1 MVKNKEIFSIRKFKT
16 GTHSALIGKLGV
28 VAATA
33 LAIGLSGAT
42 ASADEVT
49 TVSTTPVVEVVNP
62 NPATNLETVQ
72 EVPTAEAVATEAQA
86 GTQTGELVSPVTS
99 PELDAAVTSAQEAGV
114 SITEETTPVA
124 HESLDAAQADLAN
137 QTAEVIAAEEKQ
149 VENTTE
155 IKEAEATNAD
165 IDRQNQAEAERVAE
179 FNQHGQEA
187 VDQRN
192 AAGQAAVDARN
203 AAGQAAVDTRNQK
216 ELDDR
221 AAEAAAVEQRNK
233 DGQAAVDARNAAGQS
248 AVDQRNAAGQA
259 AADQRNAAGQAAV
272 DARNAAGQ
280 SAVDQRNAA
289 GQAAADQRNAA
300 GQAAVDARNAAGQSA
315 VDQRNAAGQA
325 AVDQRNSAGQ
335 AAVNA
340 RNAAGQAAVDQ
351 RNQQEQ
357 ANRDAE
363 AAAVAQRNKDGQA
376 AVDQRNADGKSQV
389 DSYNQAETARVDA
402 LNADLKAEYD
412 AAVAEVAKVEAINA
426 EIRKRNAQ
434 AASDAADTNAK
445 LLAEYEAKK
454 AEMQAKT
461 KENGY
466 LSTVEYNNLIYR
478 HSVDPKVKVSN
489 LNGIVFTDWVKN
501 NDKGHAYVL
510 LGSTGGG
517 DKQYSDQTQAPL
529 ADTWDP
535 YSPENAKG
543 GAYTMYAP
551 NGSYSF
557 TATYTNVDGIT
568 VDGVAPAKIVY
579 EVTYSD
585 KNNIPTGVILYEDP
599 ADFMDWAQGTVEAY
613 PLGDLTVGIKFYDAS
628 GNRIELA
635 NTSIF
640 HFETVDN
647 NHQGHGA
654 IEKISVTGGELLQ
667 VNGSTVTIHNDGKA
681 YSDNDNASPEVLTK
695 GHEVWRNSVAFKPT
709 DNDFTIT
716 FTKTAQTDGSPQ
728 NYMWAGIG
736 SNYEFGLP
744 PLPPYKQI
752 TPEQEKEVPTKPVE
766 PTYVTPNLRT
776 FTPEVFV
783 PEDYTPDPFVPEVF
797 IPETFTPETFT
808 PETFTPE
815 DFTPETFIPETFTPE
830 NFIPETFTPETFTP
844 ETFTP
849 EDYTPDP
856 FVPEVF
862 TPETFTPET
871 FDPITPV
878 VIPYVAVPEKK
889 VFEASIHPVLVK
901 QTPANS
907 KDVINEDGVSV
918 DGKLVPK
925 GATEKWTLTNA
936 NLKAGR
942 AEVTAYVMNDP
953 FPAGF
958 EIDRTATAAENTAW
972 TVSYDENGK
981 ATLTATAA
989 TLNLLNANRNQDV
1002 VVPVAYFVGRPI
1014 NDGGTYKNTFTT
1026 IITTPT
1032 GEYKVVSNTPVIYT
1046 PGSEDPRNPGG
1057 ENPTPYDSLIEPKKD
1072 VVDENGT
1079 SIDGQSILPNTIL
1092 NYVAEQDLDQYNG
1105 IAASQ
1110 NAIGKGFFY
1119 VDDYLDAAI
1128 DGSSLVVN
1136 SIKAA
1141 NGDDVRAMLDMIHV
1155 LSADTLDEKLQ
1166 ALIKESGISPV
1177 GEFYL
1182 WVAKDPQ
1189 AFFKAYVEQGLDITY
1204 NLSFKVKQD
1213 FVGTVTN
1220 QTYQIDFGNGYYG
1233 NIVTNEL
1240 PQLVV
1245 HKDVLDKDGKSID
1258 GGTVKIGDLVTYK
1271 LEGWVI
1277 PAGRGYD
1284 IKEYRFVDLL
1294 QASHDEYQ
1302 TYEIKAKIDFTLADG
1317 TVIKAGDDLKD
1328 YTETVYNVETGKFET
1343 RFREDFLNQIPRTSA
1358 FGADGYITVK
1368 RIAAGEVVNEY
1379 TLYVNGNPVVS
1390 NKVITE
1396 TPEPPKPETPTPTP
1410 QTPAPVP
1417 AGPSLPNTGT
1427 NASQALS
1434 IAGIGGLML
1443 SVLAQFGLVK
1453 RKAKED

>member
-1 MVKNKEIFSIRKFKT
+1 MVKNKDIFSIRKFKT

-33 LAIGLSGAT
+33 LAVGLSGAT

-72 EVPTAEAVATEAQA
+72 EAPTAEAVATESQA

-99 PELDAAVTSAQEAGV
+99 PELDAAVTSATESGV
-114 SITEETTPVA
+114 SITEESTPVA

-137 QTAEVIAAEEKQ
+137 QTAEVIAAEKKQ

-187 VDQRN
+187 VEQRN

-203 AAGQAAVDTRNQK
+203 AAGQAAVDARNQK

-233 DGQAAVDARNAAGQS
+233 DGQAAVDARNAAGQAAVDQRNATGQA
-248 AVDQRNAAGQA
+248 AVDQRNAAGQSA
-259 AADQRNAAGQAAV
+259 VDARNAAGQAAV
-272 DARNAAGQ
+272 DQRNAAGQ

-289 GQAAADQRNAA
+289 GQAAAEQ
-300 GQAAVDARNAAGQSA
+300 RNAAGQSA

-325 AVDQRNSAGQ
+325 AVDQRNAAGQ
-335 AAVNA
+335 AAVDA
-340 RNAAGQAAVDQ
+340 RNAAGQAAVDA

-357 ANRDAE
+357 SNRAAE
-363 AAAVAQRNKDGQA
+363 AAAVEQRNKDGQA
-376 AVDQRNADGKSQV
+376 AVDARNAEGQAQV

-434 AASDAADTNAK
+434 AASAAEATNAQ

-466 LSTVEYNNLIYR
+466 LSEVVAQSLIYKSEPNVTIGTIEGVTKFVNPKKR
-478 HSVDPKVKVSN
+478 QEVSDANRNLVHTVSSYSEGDYAGTVDYSNGTTFLLNVGQTATVTYVGDFSASANGEKITKVVARYTAVASEKGASIVTVSKDPTETVIFGSDATQGFVGVGDELHIEKTFYTDSGKVVATKENPIIFSISSMNSLGEDSYFEYVKDLSSN
-489 LNGIVFTDWVKN
+489 MRFVPIT
-501 NDKGHAYVL
+501 
-510 LGSTGGG
+510 GSQVQDHDGKIYAST
-517 DKQYSDQTQAPL
+517 SI
-529 ADTWDP
+529 DTIAP
-535 YSPENAKG
+535 YSGHDSIDSPVRYYG
-543 GAYTMYAP
+543 SGAL
-551 NGSYSF
+551 
-557 TATYTNVDGIT
+557 
-568 VDGVAPAKIVY
+568 VA
-579 EVTYSD
+579 ES
-585 KNNIPTGVILYEDP
+585 
-599 ADFMDWAQGTVEAY
+599 
-613 PLGDLTVGIKFYDAS
+613 GDTFGLTVGAS
-628 GNRIELA
+628 KHQTGHWFA
-635 NTSIF
+635 MNT
-640 HFETVDN
+640 N
-647 NHQGHGA
+647 
-654 IEKISVTGGELLQ
+654 
-667 VNGSTVTIHNDGKA
+667 
-681 YSDNDNASPEVLTK
+681 
-695 GHEVWRNSVAFKPT
+695 VAAPV
-709 DNDFTIT
+709 
-716 FTKTAQTDGSPQ
+716 
-728 NYMWAGIG
+728 
-736 SNYEFGLP
+736 LP

-752 TPEQEKEVPTKPVE
+752 TPEQDKEVPATP
-766 PTYVTPNLRT
+766 PIPNYVTPNLRT

-783 PEDYTPDPFVPEVF
+783 PESYTPDPFVPEV
-797 IPETFTPETFT
+797 FTPETFT
-808 PETFTPE
+808 PETFT
-815 DFTPETFIPETFTPE
+815 PETFTPE

-844 ETFTP
+844 ENFVPEIFTPETFTPETFTP
-849 EDYTPDP
+849 EDYTPAP

-878 VIPYVAVPEKK
+878 VIPYVSVPEKK

-942 AEVTAYVMNDP
+942 QEVTAYVMNDP

-958 EIDRTATAAENTAW
+958 EIDRAATAAENTAW

-981 ATLTATAA
+981 ATLTATDA

-1026 IITTPT
+1026 VITTPT

-1057 ENPTPYDSLIEPKKD
+1057 ENPTPYDNLIEPKKD
-1072 VVDENGT
+1072 VVDENGN
-1079 SIDGQSILPNTIL
+1079 SIDGQSILPNTNL
-1092 NYVAEQDLDQYNG
+1092 NYVAEQDLDQYKG
-1105 IAASQ
+1105 IVASQ

-1317 TVIKAGDDLKD
+1317 TVIKAGDDLKR

>member
-1 MVKNKEIFSIRKFKT
+1 MDKNKDIFSIRKFKT
-16 GTHSALIGKLGV
+16 GTHSALIGKIGV
-28 VAATA
+28 VAATS

-42 ASADEVT
+42 ASADEVS

-72 EVPTAEAVATEAQA
+72 EAPTAEAVATETQA
-86 GTQTGELVSPVTS
+86 GAQMGELVSPVTS
-99 PELDAAVTSAQEAGV
+99 TELDAAVTSAQEAGV
-114 SITEETTPVA
+114 SITEETIPVA
-124 HESLDAAQADLAN
+124 HESLDAAQADLAS

-179 FNQHGQEA
+179 YNEQGQAA
-187 VDQRN
+187 VEQRN

-233 DGQAAVDARNAAGQS
+233 DGQAAVDARNAAGQA
-248 AVDQRNAAGQA
+248 AVDQRNATGQA

-280 SAVDQRNAA
+280 AAVDQRNAAGQTAVDQRNTAGQAAADQRNAAGQAAVDQRNAA
-289 GQAAADQRNAA
+289 GQAAVDQRNAA
-300 GQAAVDARNAAGQSA
+300 GQAAVDARNAAGQ
-315 VDQRNAAGQA
+315 A
-325 AVDQRNSAGQ
+325 AVD
-335 AAVNA
+335 A
-340 RNAAGQAAVDQ
+340 RNK
-351 RNQQEQ
+351 QEQ

-363 AAAVAQRNKDGQA
+363 AAAVAKRNKDGQA
-376 AVDQRNADGKSQV
+376 AVDQRNADGQAQV
-389 DSYNQAETARVDA
+389 DSYNQTETARVDA
-402 LNADLKAEYD
+402 LNTELKTEYD

-434 AASDAADTNAK
+434 AASAVEATNAQ
-445 LLAEYEAKK
+445 LLEEYEAKK
-454 AEMQAKT
+454 AEMQANTT
-461 KENGY
+461 KEGY
-466 LSTVEYNNLIYR
+466 VSEVLEKRLINDSEPNSNVSVIKSNAGLSQTFDINNSAWKELEN
-478 HSVDPKVKVSN
+478 KF
-489 LNGIVFTDWVKN
+489 GFT
-501 NDKGHAYVL
+501 A
-510 LGSTGGG
+510 GG
-517 DKQYSDQTQAPL
+517 P
-529 ADTWDP
+529 
-535 YSPENAKG
+535 
-543 GAYTMYAP
+543 AYTLQPGQYI
-551 NGSYSF
+551 
-557 TATYTNVDGIT
+557 TLEYTNLENTSYDGELIS
-568 VDGVAPAKIVY
+568 KIVRTFTN
-579 EVTYSD
+579 ESD
-585 KNNIPTGVILYEDP
+585 FSYDFVYMKDPTDGSFRQYDEKVNTGLSILRQKDEYLLSDGSQLTLKNGAILSLSSLNN
-599 ADFMDWAQGTVEAY
+599 Q
-613 PLGDLTVGIKFYDAS
+613 LTVGSENATVVDGRIIEITGSSVKGNGATTVVGPNALKTEGAKYETDEWDYDGSGLEWYGSAVGEVPNERTDVTVISISQGRFRTWFKTNTDIKAS
-628 GNRIELA
+628 GI
-635 NTSIF
+635 
-640 HFETVDN
+640 
-647 NHQGHGA
+647 
-654 IEKISVTGGELLQ
+654 
-667 VNGSTVTIHNDGKA
+667 
-681 YSDNDNASPEVLTK
+681 
-695 GHEVWRNSVAFKPT
+695 
-709 DNDFTIT
+709 
-716 FTKTAQTDGSPQ
+716 
-728 NYMWAGIG
+728 
-736 SNYEFGLP
+736 LP
-744 PLPPYKQI
+744 PMPSLEQVD
-752 TPEQEKEVPTKPVE
+752 PETELEVPATPPV

-783 PEDYTPDPFVPEVF
+783 PEDYTPDSFVPEVF

-815 DFTPETFIPETFTPE
+815 DFTPETFIPETFIPETFTPE

-844 ETFTP
+844 E
-849 EDYTPDP
+849 DYNPDP

-878 VIPYVAVPEKK
+878 VIPYVSVPEKK

-942 AEVTAYVMNDP
+942 QEVTAYVMNDP

-958 EIDRTATAAENTAW
+958 EIDRAATAAENTAW

-981 ATLTATAA
+981 ATLTATDA

-1026 IITTPT
+1026 VITTPT

-1072 VVDENGT
+1072 VVDENGK
-1079 SIDGQSILPNTIL
+1079 SIDGQSILPNTTL
-1092 NYVAEQDLDQYNG
+1092 NYVAEQDLDQYKG

-1155 LSADTLDEKLQ
+1155 LSADTLDQKLQ

-1189 AFFKAYVEQGLDITY
+1189 AFFKAYVEKGLDITY

-1220 QTYQIDFGNGYYG
+1220 KVYQVDFGNGYYG

-1302 TYEIKAKIDFTLADG
+1302 TYEIKAKVGFTLADG
-1317 TVIKAGDDLKD
+1317 TVIKAGDDLKG

-1358 FGADGYITVK
+1358 FGADGFITVK

>member
-1 MVKNKEIFSIRKFKT
+1 MVKNKDIFSIRKFKT

-72 EVPTAEAVATEAQA
+72 ETPTAEAVATEAQA

-165 IDRQNQAEAERVAE
+165 IDRQNKAEAERVAE
-179 FNQHGQEA
+179 YNKTGQEA
-187 VDQRN
+187 VDARN
-192 AAGQAAVDARN
+192 KANQEAVDARN
-203 AAGQAAVDTRNQK
+203 ANALAEWEANKETIIAADAAAMAGYNERKKANEEANAKGQAEADAKN
-216 ELDDR
+216 
-221 AAEAAAVEQRNK
+221 AE
-233 DGQAAVDARNAAGQS
+233 
-248 AVDQRNAAGQA
+248 
-259 AADQRNAAGQAAV
+259 
-272 DARNAAGQ
+272 
-280 SAVDQRNAA
+280 
-289 GQAAADQRNAA
+289 
-300 GQAAVDARNAAGQSA
+300 
-315 VDQRNAAGQA
+315 
-325 AVDQRNSAGQ
+325 
-335 AAVNA
+335 
-340 RNAAGQAAVDQ
+340 
-351 RNQQEQ
+351 
-357 ANRDAE
+357 
-363 AAAVAQRNKDGQA
+363 
-376 AVDQRNADGKSQV
+376 
-389 DSYNQAETARVDA
+389 
-402 LNADLKAEYD
+402 LKAEYD
-412 AAVAEVAKVEAINA
+412 KELKEYN
-426 EIRKRNAQ
+426 
-434 AASDAADTNAK
+434 D
-445 LLAEYEAKK
+445 LLAENDEIQKRNDAAAAAAKAENDRLKAEYQAKLDDIKSKIGTEGNLSELTYQSLEFNSEPNAHYEASGVINKNDYGFVLQDG
-454 AEMQAKT
+454 ESLILT
-461 KENGY
+461 YTGIEN
-466 LSTVEYNNLIYR
+466 STYNNTKIG
-478 HSVDPKVKVSN
+478 KVVY
-489 LNGIVFTDWVKN
+489 T
-501 NDKGHAYVL
+501 Y
-510 LGSTGGG
+510 T
-517 DKQYSDQTQAPL
+517 
-529 ADTWDP
+529 
-535 YSPENAKG
+535 AKG
-543 GAYTMYAP
+543 
-551 NGSYSF
+551 
-557 TATYTNVDGIT
+557 DT
-568 VDGVAPAKIVY
+568 VNLSP
-579 EVTYSD
+579 
-585 KNNIPTGVILYEDP
+585 LQDP
-599 ADFMDWAQGTVEAY
+599 
-613 PLGDLTVGIKFYDAS
+613 
-628 GNRIELA
+628 
-635 NTSIF
+635 
-640 HFETVDN
+640 
-647 NHQGHGA
+647 
-654 IEKISVTGGELLQ
+654 
-667 VNGSTVTIHNDGKA
+667 TVTINFVGMNGLTSTGETRLGFKAEYYDETGKLIEFTNDA
-681 YSDNDNASPEVLTK
+681 PALISLSSLNRNSPYSGTGTGEGVELTSSNTTFIPIVGSTIAKDGNKIYSSIIDNSNSDRGARFDGTK
-695 GHEVWRNSVAFKPT
+695 GGVVTNDPNNYWDTLDGPLRWYGAGVLKVDSGTNISFDIVNNWANSEQGNTGAYYFGFNTRVAAPV
-709 DNDFTIT
+709 
-716 FTKTAQTDGSPQ
+716 
-728 NYMWAGIG
+728 
-736 SNYEFGLP
+736 LP
-744 PLPPYKQI
+744 PFPVLRKV
-752 TPEQEKEVPTKPVE
+752 TPEELKPVPATPPTLETVNFMPTPFDEEPPTPTKIPNKPVTE
-766 PTYVTPNLRT
+766 T
-776 FTPEVFV
+776 FTPEV
-783 PEDYTPDPFVPEVF
+783 YT
-797 IPETFTPETFT
+797 
-808 PETFTPE
+808 
-815 DFTPETFIPETFTPE
+815 
-830 NFIPETFTPETFTP
+830 
-844 ETFTP
+844 
-849 EDYTPDP
+849 
-856 FVPEVF
+856 
-862 TPETFTPET
+862 
-871 FDPITPV
+871 PITPV
-878 VIPYVAVPEKK
+878 VIPYVVVPEKK
-889 VFEASIHPVLVK
+889 VFEVSIHPVLVK

-907 KDVINEDGVSV
+907 KDIINEDGISV

-942 AEVTAYVMNDP
+942 QEVTAYVMNDP

-958 EIDRTATAAENTAW
+958 EIARAATAAENTAW

-981 ATLTATAA
+981 ATLTATDA

-1057 ENPTPYDSLIEPKKD
+1057 ENPTPYDNLIEPKKD
-1072 VVDENGT
+1072 VVDESGK
-1079 SIDGQSILPNTIL
+1079 SIDGQSILPNTTL
-1092 NYVAEQDLDQYNG
+1092 NYVAEQDLDQYKG
-1105 IAASQ
+1105 IVASQ
-1110 NAIGKGFFY
+1110 NAIGKGFVY

-1141 NGDDVRAMLDMIHV
+1141 NGDDVQVMLDMIHV

-1189 AFFKAYVEQGLDITY
+1189 AFFKAYVEKGLDITY

-1240 PQLVV
+1240 PQLAV

-1302 TYEIKAKIDFTLADG
+1302 TYEIKAKVDFTLADG
-1317 TVIKAGDDLKD
+1317 TVIKAGDDLKG

-1358 FGADGYITVK
+1358 FGADGFITVK

-1410 QTPAPVP
+1410 KTPAPVP

-1427 NASQALS
+1427 DASQALS

>member
-72 EVPTAEAVATEAQA
+72 EAPTAEAVATEAQA
-86 GTQTGELVSPVTS
+86 GTQTGELLSPVTS

-179 FNQHGQEA
+179 YNEQGQAA

-203 AAGQAAVDTRNQK
+203 AAGQAAVDARNQK
-216 ELDDR
+216 ELDD
-221 AAEAAAVEQRNK
+221 
-233 DGQAAVDARNAAGQS
+233 
-248 AVDQRNAAGQA
+248 
-259 AADQRNAAGQAAV
+259 
-272 DARNAAGQ
+272 
-280 SAVDQRNAA
+280 
-289 GQAAADQRNAA
+289 
-300 GQAAVDARNAAGQSA
+300 
-315 VDQRNAAGQA
+315 
-325 AVDQRNSAGQ
+325 
-335 AAVNA
+335 
-340 RNAAGQAAVDQ
+340 
-351 RNQQEQ
+351 
-357 ANRDAE
+357 RDAE

-376 AVDQRNADGKSQV
+376 AVDARNAAG
-389 DSYNQAETARVDA
+389 QAAVDA
-402 LNADLKAEYD
+402 RNAAGQAAVDARNTQAVAKRESEAEAVEARNKDGQEAVDARNKSGQAMTDAINKAEQERADLENARLKAEYE
-412 AAVAEVAKVEAINA
+412 AELAKIEDVEAYNA
-426 EIRKRNAQ
+426 EIRKRNAE
-434 AASDAADTNAK
+434 AIANAEADNARLK
-445 LLAEYEAKK
+445 AEYEAKK

-466 LSTVEYNNLIYR
+466 LSEVVAQSLNYKSEPNVTIGTIEGVTKFVNPEKRQEVSDANRNLVHTVSSYSEGDYVGTVDYSNGTTFLLNVGQTATVTYVGDFSASANGEKITKVVARYTAVASEKGASIVTVSKDPTETVIFGSDATQGFVGVGDELHIEKTFYTASGKVVATKENPIIFSISSMNSLGEDSYFEYVKDLSSNMRFVPITGSQVQDHDGKIY
-478 HSVDPKVKVSN
+478 
-489 LNGIVFTDWVKN
+489 
-501 NDKGHAYVL
+501 A
-510 LGSTGGG
+510 ST
-517 DKQYSDQTQAPL
+517 SI
-529 ADTWDP
+529 DTIAP
-535 YSPENAKG
+535 YSGHDSIDSPVRYYG
-543 GAYTMYAP
+543 SGAL
-551 NGSYSF
+551 
-557 TATYTNVDGIT
+557 
-568 VDGVAPAKIVY
+568 VA
-579 EVTYSD
+579 ES
-585 KNNIPTGVILYEDP
+585 
-599 ADFMDWAQGTVEAY
+599 
-613 PLGDLTVGIKFYDAS
+613 GDTFGLTVGAS
-628 GNRIELA
+628 KHQTGHWFA
-635 NTSIF
+635 MNT
-640 HFETVDN
+640 N
-647 NHQGHGA
+647 
-654 IEKISVTGGELLQ
+654 
-667 VNGSTVTIHNDGKA
+667 
-681 YSDNDNASPEVLTK
+681 
-695 GHEVWRNSVAFKPT
+695 VAAPV
-709 DNDFTIT
+709 
-716 FTKTAQTDGSPQ
+716 
-728 NYMWAGIG
+728 
-736 SNYEFGLP
+736 LP

-766 PTYVTPNLRT
+766 PTYVTPTLRT

-783 PEDYTPDPFVPEVF
+783 PEEYTPAPFVPEV
-797 IPETFTPETFT
+797 
-808 PETFTPE
+808 
-815 DFTPETFIPETFTPE
+815 
-830 NFIPETFTPETFTP
+830 FTPETFTP

-856 FVPEVF
+856 FVPETF

-907 KDVINEDGVSV
+907 KDVINEDGISV

-942 AEVTAYVMNDP
+942 QEVLTYVMNDP

-981 ATLTATAA
+981 ATLTATPA

-1057 ENPTPYDSLIEPKKD
+1057 ENPTPYDNLIEPKKD

-1079 SIDGQSILPNTIL
+1079 SIDGQSILPNTTL
-1092 NYVAEQDLDQYNG
+1092 NYVAEQDLDQYKG

-1317 TVIKAGDDLKD
+1317 TVIKAGDDLKR

>member
-1 MVKNKEIFSIRKFKT
+1 MVKNKDIFSIRKFKT

-33 LAIGLSGAT
+33 LAIGLSGVT

-72 EVPTAEAVATEAQA
+72 EAPTAEAVATEAQA
-86 GTQTGELVSPVTS
+86 GTQSGELVSPVTS

-114 SITEETTPVA
+114 SVTEETTPVA

-233 DGQAAVDARNAAGQS
+233 DGQAAA
-248 AVDQRNAAGQA
+248 DQRNAAGQA
-259 AADQRNAAGQAAV
+259 AVDARNVAGQAAVDQRNAAGQAAV

-280 SAVDQRNAA
+280 
-289 GQAAADQRNAA
+289 
-300 GQAAVDARNAAGQSA
+300 AAVDA
-315 VDQRNAAGQA
+315 
-325 AVDQRNSAGQ
+325 
-335 AAVNA
+335 
-340 RNAAGQAAVDQ
+340 

-363 AAAVAQRNKDGQA
+363 AAAVAQRNKDSQA
-376 AVDQRNADGKSQV
+376 AVDQRNADGQAQV
-389 DSYNQAETARVDA
+389 DSYNQTETARVDA
-402 LNADLKAEYD
+402 LNAELKAEYD

-434 AASDAADTNAK
+434 AASAAEATNTQ

-466 LSTVEYNNLIYR
+466 LSEVVAQSLIYKSEPNVTIGTIEGVTKFVNPKKR
-478 HSVDPKVKVSN
+478 QEVSDANRNLVHTVSSYSEGDYAGTVDYSNGTTFLLNVGQTATVTYVGDFSASANGEKITKVVARYTAVASEKGASIVTVSKDPTETVIFGSDATQGFVGVGDELHIEKTFYTASGKVVATKENPIIFSISSMNSLGEDSYFEYVKDLSSN
-489 LNGIVFTDWVKN
+489 MRFVPIT
-501 NDKGHAYVL
+501 
-510 LGSTGGG
+510 GSQVQDHDGKIYAST
-517 DKQYSDQTQAPL
+517 SI
-529 ADTWDP
+529 DTIAP
-535 YSPENAKG
+535 YSGHDSIDSPVRYYG
-543 GAYTMYAP
+543 SGAL
-551 NGSYSF
+551 
-557 TATYTNVDGIT
+557 
-568 VDGVAPAKIVY
+568 VA
-579 EVTYSD
+579 ES
-585 KNNIPTGVILYEDP
+585 
-599 ADFMDWAQGTVEAY
+599 
-613 PLGDLTVGIKFYDAS
+613 GDTFGLTVGAS
-628 GNRIELA
+628 KHQTGHWFA
-635 NTSIF
+635 MNT
-640 HFETVDN
+640 N
-647 NHQGHGA
+647 
-654 IEKISVTGGELLQ
+654 
-667 VNGSTVTIHNDGKA
+667 
-681 YSDNDNASPEVLTK
+681 
-695 GHEVWRNSVAFKPT
+695 VAAPV
-709 DNDFTIT
+709 
-716 FTKTAQTDGSPQ
+716 
-728 NYMWAGIG
+728 
-736 SNYEFGLP
+736 LP

-766 PTYVTPNLRT
+766 PTYVTPTLVT

-797 IPETFTPETFT
+797 IPETFTPETF
-808 PETFTPE
+808 
-815 DFTPETFIPETFTPE
+815 I
-830 NFIPETFTPETFTP
+830 PETFTP

-849 EDYTPDP
+849 EDYNPDP

-862 TPETFTPET
+862 TPETFTPEI

-942 AEVTAYVMNDP
+942 QEVTAYVMSDP

-972 TVSYDENGK
+972 TVSYDKNGK
-981 ATLTATAA
+981 TTLTATAA

-1057 ENPTPYDSLIEPKKD
+1057 ENPTPYDNLIEPKKD
-1072 VVDENGT
+1072 VVDESGK
-1079 SIDGQSILPNTIL
+1079 SIDGQSILPNTTL
-1092 NYVAEQDLDQYNG
+1092 NYVAEQDLDQYKG
-1105 IAASQ
+1105 IVASQ
-1110 NAIGKGFFY
+1110 NAIGKGFVY

-1189 AFFKAYVEQGLDITY
+1189 AFFKAYVEKGLDITY

-1240 PQLVV
+1240 PQLAV

-1302 TYEIKAKIDFTLADG
+1302 TYEIKAKVDFTLADG
-1317 TVIKAGDDLKD
+1317 TVIKAGDDLKG

-1358 FGADGYITVK
+1358 FGADGFITVK

-1410 QTPAPVP
+1410 KTPAPVP

-1427 NASQALS
+1427 DASQALS

>member
-1 MVKNKEIFSIRKFKT
+1 MVKNKDIFSIRKFKT

-72 EVPTAEAVATEAQA
+72 EAPTAEAVATETQA
-86 GTQTGELVSPVTS
+86 GTQSGELVSPVTS

-114 SITEETTPVA
+114 SVTEETTPVA

-233 DGQAAVDARNAAGQS
+233 DGQAA
-248 AVDQRNAAGQA
+248 
-259 AADQRNAAGQAAV
+259 ADQRNAAGQAAV
-272 DARNAAGQ
+272 DARN
-280 SAVDQRNAA
+280 V
-289 GQAAADQRNAA
+289 A
-300 GQAAVDARNAAGQSA
+300 GQAAVDARNTAGQAA

-325 AVDQRNSAGQ
+325 AVDQRNAAGQ
-335 AAVNA
+335 AAADA
-340 RNAAGQAAVDQ
+340 RNAAGQAAVDA

-376 AVDQRNADGKSQV
+376 AVDQRNADGQAQV
-389 DSYNQAETARVDA
+389 DSYNQTETARVDA
-402 LNADLKAEYD
+402 LNAGLKAEYD

-434 AASDAADTNAK
+434 AASAAEATNAQ

-461 KENGY
+461 NENGY
-466 LSTVEYNNLIYR
+466 LSEVVAQSLIYKSEPNVTIGTIEGVTKFVNPKKR
-478 HSVDPKVKVSN
+478 QEVSDANRNLVHTVSSYSEGDYAGTVDYSNGTTFLLNVGQTATVTYVGDFSASANGEKITKVVARYTAVSSEKGASIVTVSKDPTETVIFGSDATQGFVGVGDELRIEKTFYTDSGKVVATKENPIIFSISSMNSLGENGYFEYVKDLSSNMRFVPITGSQVQNRDGKIYASTSIDTIAPYSGHDSVDSPVR
-489 LNGIVFTDWVKN
+489 
-501 NDKGHAYVL
+501 YY
-510 LGSTGGG
+510 GSGALVAESG
-517 DKQYSDQTQAPL
+517 DTF
-529 ADTWDP
+529 
-535 YSPENAKG
+535 G
-543 GAYTMYAP
+543 
-551 NGSYSF
+551 
-557 TATYTNVDGIT
+557 
-568 VDGVAPAKIVY
+568 
-579 EVTYSD
+579 
-585 KNNIPTGVILYEDP
+585 
-599 ADFMDWAQGTVEAY
+599 
-613 PLGDLTVGIKFYDAS
+613 LTVGAS
-628 GNRIELA
+628 KHQTGHWFA
-635 NTSIF
+635 MNT
-640 HFETVDN
+640 N
-647 NHQGHGA
+647 
-654 IEKISVTGGELLQ
+654 
-667 VNGSTVTIHNDGKA
+667 
-681 YSDNDNASPEVLTK
+681 
-695 GHEVWRNSVAFKPT
+695 VAAPV
-709 DNDFTIT
+709 
-716 FTKTAQTDGSPQ
+716 
-728 NYMWAGIG
+728 
-736 SNYEFGLP
+736 LP

-766 PTYVTPNLRT
+766 PTYVTPTLVT

-815 DFTPETFIPETFTPE
+815 DFTPETFTPE
-830 NFIPETFTPETFTP
+830 P
-844 ETFTP
+844 FTP
-849 EDYTPDP
+849 EDYNPDP

-942 AEVTAYVMNDP
+942 QEVTAYVMSDP

-958 EIDRTATAAENTAW
+958 EIDRTATAADNTAW

-1057 ENPTPYDSLIEPKKD
+1057 ENPTPYDNLIEPKKD
-1072 VVDENGT
+1072 VVDESGK
-1079 SIDGQSILPNTIL
+1079 SIDGQSILPNTTL
-1092 NYVAEQDLDQYNG
+1092 NYVAEQDLDQYKG
-1105 IAASQ
+1105 IVASQ
-1110 NAIGKGFFY
+1110 NAIGKGFVY

-1317 TVIKAGDDLKD
+1317 TVIKAGDDLKR

-1427 NASQALS
+1427 NESQALS

>member
-1 MVKNKEIFSIRKFKT
+1 MVKNKDIFSIRKFKT

-72 EVPTAEAVATEAQA
+72 EAPTAEAVATEAEA

-233 DGQAAVDARNAAGQS
+233 DGQAAVD
-248 AVDQRNAAGQA
+248 
-259 AADQRNAAGQAAV
+259 
-272 DARNAAGQ
+272 
-280 SAVDQRNAA
+280 
-289 GQAAADQRNAA
+289 
-300 GQAAVDARNAAGQSA
+300 
-315 VDQRNAAGQA
+315 
-325 AVDQRNSAGQ
+325 
-335 AAVNA
+335 
-340 RNAAGQAAVDQ
+340 
-351 RNQQEQ
+351 
-357 ANRDAE
+357 
-363 AAAVAQRNKDGQA
+363 
-376 AVDQRNADGKSQV
+376 QRNADGQAQV
-389 DSYNQAETARVDA
+389 DSYNQTETARVDA
-402 LNADLKAEYD
+402 LNADLKAEYN
-412 AAVAEVAKVEAINA
+412 AAVAEVARVEAINA

-434 AASDAADTNAK
+434 AASDAADTNAQ

-466 LSTVEYNNLIYR
+466 LSEVVAQSLIYKSEPNVTIGTIEGVTKFVNPEKR
-478 HSVDPKVKVSN
+478 QEVSDANRNLVHTVSSYSEGDYVGTVDYSNGTTFLLNVGQTATVTYVGDFSASANGEKITKVVARYTAVASEKGASIVTVSKDPTETVIFGSDATQGFVGVGDELHIEKTFYTASGKVVATKENPIIFSISSMNSLGENSYFEYVKDLSSN
-489 LNGIVFTDWVKN
+489 IRFVPIT
-501 NDKGHAYVL
+501 
-510 LGSTGGG
+510 GSQVQDHDGKIYAST
-517 DKQYSDQTQAPL
+517 SI
-529 ADTWDP
+529 DTIAP
-535 YSPENAKG
+535 YSGHDSIDSPVRYYG
-543 GAYTMYAP
+543 SGAL
-551 NGSYSF
+551 
-557 TATYTNVDGIT
+557 
-568 VDGVAPAKIVY
+568 VA
-579 EVTYSD
+579 ES
-585 KNNIPTGVILYEDP
+585 
-599 ADFMDWAQGTVEAY
+599 
-613 PLGDLTVGIKFYDAS
+613 GDTFGLTVGAS
-628 GNRIELA
+628 KHQTGHWFA
-635 NTSIF
+635 MNT
-640 HFETVDN
+640 N
-647 NHQGHGA
+647 
-654 IEKISVTGGELLQ
+654 
-667 VNGSTVTIHNDGKA
+667 
-681 YSDNDNASPEVLTK
+681 
-695 GHEVWRNSVAFKPT
+695 VAAPV
-709 DNDFTIT
+709 
-716 FTKTAQTDGSPQ
+716 
-728 NYMWAGIG
+728 
-736 SNYEFGLP
+736 LP

-783 PEDYTPDPFVPEVF
+783 PEDY
-797 IPETFTPETFT
+797 
-808 PETFTPE
+808 
-815 DFTPETFIPETFTPE
+815 
-830 NFIPETFTPETFTP
+830 N
-844 ETFTP
+844 
-849 EDYTPDP
+849 PDP

-942 AEVTAYVMNDP
+942 QEVTAYVMSDP

-958 EIDRTATAAENTAW
+958 DIDRTATAAENTAW

-1079 SIDGQSILPNTIL
+1079 SIDGQSILPNTTL
-1092 NYVAEQDLDQYNG
+1092 NYVAEQDLDQYKG

-1136 SIKAA
+1136 SIKAT

-1189 AFFKAYVEQGLDITY
+1189 AFFKAYVEKGLDITY

-1240 PQLVV
+1240 PQLAV

-1302 TYEIKAKIDFTLADG
+1302 TYEIKAKVDFTLADG
-1317 TVIKAGDDLKD
+1317 TVIKAGDDLKG

-1358 FGADGYITVK
+1358 FGADGFITVK
-1368 RIAAGEVVNEY
+1368 RIATGEVVNEY

-1427 NASQALS
+1427 DASQALS

>member
-1 MVKNKEIFSIRKFKT
+1 MVKNKDIFSIRKFKT

-72 EVPTAEAVATEAQA
+72 ETPTAEAVATEAQA

-165 IDRQNQAEAERVAE
+165 IDRQNKAEAERVAE
-179 FNQHGQEA
+179 YNKTGQEA
-187 VDQRN
+187 VDARN
-192 AAGQAAVDARN
+192 KANQEAVDARN
-203 AAGQAAVDTRNQK
+203 ANALAEWEANKETIIAADAAAMAGYNERKKANEEANVKGQAEADAKN
-216 ELDDR
+216 
-221 AAEAAAVEQRNK
+221 AE
-233 DGQAAVDARNAAGQS
+233 
-248 AVDQRNAAGQA
+248 
-259 AADQRNAAGQAAV
+259 
-272 DARNAAGQ
+272 
-280 SAVDQRNAA
+280 
-289 GQAAADQRNAA
+289 
-300 GQAAVDARNAAGQSA
+300 
-315 VDQRNAAGQA
+315 
-325 AVDQRNSAGQ
+325 
-335 AAVNA
+335 
-340 RNAAGQAAVDQ
+340 
-351 RNQQEQ
+351 
-357 ANRDAE
+357 
-363 AAAVAQRNKDGQA
+363 
-376 AVDQRNADGKSQV
+376 
-389 DSYNQAETARVDA
+389 
-402 LNADLKAEYD
+402 LKAEYD
-412 AAVAEVAKVEAINA
+412 KELKEYN
-426 EIRKRNAQ
+426 
-434 AASDAADTNAK
+434 D
-445 LLAEYEAKK
+445 LLAENDEIQKRNDAAAAAAKAENDRLKAEYQAKLDEIKSKIGTEGNLSELTYQSLEFNSEPNAHYEASGVINKNDYGFVLQDG
-454 AEMQAKT
+454 ESLILT
-461 KENGY
+461 YTGIEN
-466 LSTVEYNNLIYR
+466 STYNNTKIG
-478 HSVDPKVKVSN
+478 KVVY
-489 LNGIVFTDWVKN
+489 T
-501 NDKGHAYVL
+501 Y
-510 LGSTGGG
+510 T
-517 DKQYSDQTQAPL
+517 
-529 ADTWDP
+529 
-535 YSPENAKG
+535 AKG
-543 GAYTMYAP
+543 
-551 NGSYSF
+551 
-557 TATYTNVDGIT
+557 DT
-568 VDGVAPAKIVY
+568 VNLSPIQ
-579 EVTYSD
+579 
-585 KNNIPTGVILYEDP
+585 DP
-599 ADFMDWAQGTVEAY
+599 
-613 PLGDLTVGIKFYDAS
+613 
-628 GNRIELA
+628 
-635 NTSIF
+635 
-640 HFETVDN
+640 
-647 NHQGHGA
+647 
-654 IEKISVTGGELLQ
+654 
-667 VNGSTVTIHNDGKA
+667 TVTINFVGMNGLTSAGETRLGFKAEYYDETGKLIEFTNDA
-681 YSDNDNASPEVLTK
+681 PALISLSSLNRNSPYSGTGTGEGVELTSSNTTFIPIVGSTIAKDGNKIYSSIIDNSNSDRGARFDGTK
-695 GHEVWRNSVAFKPT
+695 GGVVTNDPNNYWDTLDGPLRWYGAGVLKVDSGTNISFDIVNNWANSEQGNTGAYYFGFNTRVAAPV
-709 DNDFTIT
+709 
-716 FTKTAQTDGSPQ
+716 
-728 NYMWAGIG
+728 
-736 SNYEFGLP
+736 LP
-744 PLPPYKQI
+744 PLPVLRKV
-752 TPEQEKEVPTKPVE
+752 TPEELKPVPATPPTLETVNFTPTPFDEEPPTPTKIPNKPVTE
-766 PTYVTPNLRT
+766 T
-776 FTPEVFV
+776 FTPEV
-783 PEDYTPDPFVPEVF
+783 YT
-797 IPETFTPETFT
+797 
-808 PETFTPE
+808 
-815 DFTPETFIPETFTPE
+815 
-830 NFIPETFTPETFTP
+830 
-844 ETFTP
+844 
-849 EDYTPDP
+849 
-856 FVPEVF
+856 
-862 TPETFTPET
+862 
-871 FDPITPV
+871 PITPV

-907 KDVINEDGVSV
+907 KDVINEDGISV

-942 AEVTAYVMNDP
+942 EEVTTYVMHDP

-981 ATLTATAA
+981 AILTATAA

-1072 VVDENGT
+1072 VVDENGI
-1079 SIDGQSILPNTIL
+1079 SIDGQSILANTTL
-1092 NYVAEQDLDQYNG
+1092 NYVAEQDLDQYKG

-1302 TYEIKAKIDFTLADG
+1302 TYEIKAKVGFTLADG
-1317 TVIKAGDDLKD
+1317 TVIKAGDDLKG

-1358 FGADGYITVK
+1358 FGADGFITVK

-1410 QTPAPVP
+1410 QTPAPAP
-1417 AGPSLPNTGT
+1417 AGPSLPNTGS

-1453 RKAKED
+1453 HKAKED